1 VREDLP
7 LAGPRLAGLA
17 VVTGNGPADLHE
29 AGSIVPEPRWD
40 VYFAAIWAVGAAI
53 VEAGTFGPA
62 GRVAASVALAAMVP
76 WYVFLGRPLL
86 RVDGPPWRVQARR
99 QGVVYLAGLVVL
111 FAVVQSQNPNA
122 WFLAFAICP
131 QCFHVTTVRLGMV
144 FVVVFNVVAGALLA
158 WRQPD
163 LAGVLTAVGIVTF
176 AVGFSYV
183 YTRWMVRV
191 IDQSLERAE
200 LIAQLESTRAELAA
214 AHHEAGVLAERHR
227 LAGEIHDTL
236 AQGFTSIVTLIQ
248 AAELALDSGQDAPR
262 RHLDLALAAA
272 RENLAEARLLV
283 TDLGPAALEQAS
295 LGDALQRVT
304 GSTGAEAGIRAHAE
318 ITGTARPLPTGTEV
332 MLLRVGQEALANVR
346 KHAGARQVTV
356 RLCYADDTV
365 RLTVTDDGGGF
376 EPGAVSGGFGLPGMR
391 DRVQQAGGT
400 VEVTSAPGAGTRVCA
415 EVPG

>member
-1 VREDLP
+1 
-7 LAGPRLAGLA
+7 
-17 VVTGNGPADLHE
+17 
-29 AGSIVPEPRWD
+29 
-40 VYFAAIWAVGAAI
+40 
-53 VEAGTFGPA
+53 
-62 GRVAASVALAAMVP
+62 M
-76 WYVFLGRPLL
+76 
-86 RVDGPPWRVQARR
+86 
-99 QGVVYLAGLVVL
+99 VL

-163 LAGVLTAVGIVTF
+163 LAGALTAVGIVTF

-183 YTRWMVRV
+183 YTRWMERV
-191 IDQSLERAE
+191 IDQSLERAA

-248 AAELALDSGQDAPR
+248 AAALVLDPGQDAPR

-332 MLLRVGQEALANVR
+332 ILLRVCQEALANVR

-365 RLTVTDDGGGF
+365 RLAVTDDGAGF
-376 EPGAVSGGFGLPGMR
+376 EPGALSGAMSGGFGLPGMR

-400 VEVTSAPGAGTRVCA
+400 LEVTSAPAPGLRSAPRYRDDVRQRRRPFRRRRWQPSRRRRRWQRPAAGDGAGPVIRVLLADDHPVVRAGLRGMLAA
-415 EVPG
+415 EPGIEVVGEAGSGPEAVALARAGSPTSS